1 MSSTKQP
8 ARPRFTSVKMYKHA
22 AGHPSFWYPP
32 EWQLQETDE
41 PNPAVSLYPDPS
53 DEATFVSVTVQDM
66 GQPLAKEESSLLAE
80 GIEEGLQQLDE
91 CVVEKLEDL
100 VDVGD
105 WGKEWVCTFLQ
116 DGATRRRRARLFCA
130 EQLLYSVV
138 VQGATNERYEY
149 WKGMME
155 WVMLTV
161 SNTTADMGP

>member
-1 MSSTKQP
+1 
-8 ARPRFTSVKMYKHA
+8 
-22 AGHPSFWYPP
+22 
-32 EWQLQETDE
+32 
-41 PNPAVSLYPDPS
+41 
-53 DEATFVSVTVQDM
+53 M

-80 GIEEGLQQLDE
+80 GIEEGLQQLDD

-116 DGATRRRRARLFCA
+116 DGTTRRRRARLFCA
-130 EQLLYSVV
+130 ENLLYSVV
-138 VQGATNERYEY
+138 VQGASNERYEY

-161 SNTTADMGP
+161 FQYNGRYEPVDCVGQRISACLSVWTDNGARHLQDCPLAAL